1 MAGEDD
7 QTIEDQELENGQE
20 DDAEVEGLADDQD
33 DAEGHERVEG
43 DEAEDDDQE
52 GSSGRV
58 GAKSG
63 REANRVRALRNE
75 SRQQAAENA
84 RLKRELDEVRQQQ
97 ASRQREVDPEIERQ
111 RLELMTPEER
121 MEYRFDKARHED
133 KLERAALQ
141 RQIWDGND
149 RANYQSLVAS
159 NPLASRHKDEVERLF
174 REQMQKG
181 APIARDVLL
190 KYVIGEHA
198 FKSAPKARQAAASG
212 GQRRIAQQTT
222 RPGNGRGDVQG
233 SRRGGQTPEDRLKDV
248 TF

>member
-20 DDAEVEGLADDQD
+20 ADDETEGFADDQD

-58 GAKSG
+58 VPKG
-63 REANRVRALRNE
+63 RSANRIAALRNE
-75 SRQQAAENA
+75 SRQAAAENA
-84 RLKRELDEVRQQQ
+84 RLKRELEEVRQQQ
-97 ASRQREVDPEIERQ
+97 VSRQREADPEIERQ

-121 MEYRFDKARHED
+121 MEYRFDKARQED
-133 KLERAALQ
+133 RQERVALQ

-149 RANYQSLVAS
+149 RANYQALVAS
-159 NPLASRHKDEVERLF
+159 NPLATRHKDEVERLF
-174 REQMQKG
+174 QDQMRRGKVTSRE
-181 APIARDVLL
+181 IIL

-198 FKSAPKARQAAASG
+198 FKSAPKARQQQQRD

-222 RPGNGRGDVQG
+222 RPSNGRGDVQG
-233 SRRGGQTPEDRLKDV
+233 SRRGGGTVEDRLKDV